1 MSKSLT
7 DHFKQADI
15 YAEKLSYEASER
27 VRIRV
32 NNRLKN
38 IAPQTSGNKQMFL
51 EEMAYHYKLLETLE
65 AQYLKEFGIRH

>member
-7 DHFKQADI
+7 DHFNQADI

-27 VRIRV
+27 VRIRI

-38 IAPQTSGNKQMFL
+38 IAPKARGNKQMFFRRNGL
-51 EEMAYHYKLLETLE
+51 SL
-65 AQYLKEFGIRH
+65 